1 MEKGYTMFFID
12 YITIIVLFAVF
23 AHYGAKLMTRKN
35 KT

>member
-12 YITIIVLFAVF
+12 YITIIVLFAAF
-23 AHYGAKLMTRKN
+23 AHYSAKLMVIKN